1 VPEKVGPV
9 GAVRRTDRFSRE
21 EVDAMLSA
29 QRQQIESSLWLTN
42 VQAGLEQL
50 GARIDEMSTRL
61 TTEIGA
67 VRSEITTARGEF
79 ASAQTAMA
87 GIRDDFE
94 KRLAGVRLDMEE
106 QSREMREVH
115 RVVRAFKSDELG
127 PKEVAQFVPLMEL
140 VGPKMGVLA
149 RVLEKEE
156 AGQYL
161 QAAEGHRARIS
172 DTRWGRAGIIGA
184 FLSGTVALIAALL
197 GAIIWIAAHVG
208 WH

>member
-1 VPEKVGPV
+1 
-9 GAVRRTDRFSRE
+9 
-21 EVDAMLSA
+21 
-29 QRQQIESSLWLTN
+29 
-42 VQAGLEQL
+42 
-50 GARIDEMSTRL
+50 
-61 TTEIGA
+61 

-161 QAAEGHRARIS
+161 QAAEGHRARLL
-172 DTRWGRAGIIGA
+172 DTRWGRGA
-184 FLSGTVALIAALL
+184 AVGTILSGTVALIVALI
-197 GAIIWIAAHVG
+197 GAIVWLSGHLG
-208 WH
+208 WHS